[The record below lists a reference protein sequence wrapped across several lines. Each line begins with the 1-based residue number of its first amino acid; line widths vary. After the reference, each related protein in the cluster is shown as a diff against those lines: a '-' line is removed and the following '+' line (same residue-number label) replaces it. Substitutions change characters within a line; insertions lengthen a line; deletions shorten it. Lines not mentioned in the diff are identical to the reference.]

1 MKKIILSFF
10 GAFVALAAMAQPT
23 FVSTTPANKNVVL
36 EEYTGINCTYC
47 PDGHKRANEYSAA
60 NPGRVVVINIH
71 QGSYASGTPN
81 YKTSFGDSLAGQTG
95 LTGYPSGTVNRRVF
109 AGTTTALSRGD
120 WATKGNIVLAEPS
133 FVNVDARATID
144 AATRV
149 LTVEVE
155 AYYTDTAET
164 AFNMLNVALLQ
175 NNVVGPQVGAA
186 SYNPTQMTPDGKYI
200 HGHMLRHL
208 LTGQWG
214 DTITADG
221 TNNIPQG
228 HFYTKT
234 FTYTLPADIN
244 SVPLELGDL
253 DVAVFVTKDK
263 QLIYTGTKVEPTYT
277 NLAPI
282 GAAINSSSASPEFG
296 CNNLATPKLIV
307 KNMGQDTIKTMAIGY
322 KSGTDAQQT
331 YNWTGSLPTFANS
344 SEIVLPQVPVTIG
357 TATNVD
363 LEILSING
371 VAQTGLT
378 KTFNVTK
385 PILPEAKG
393 NARLEL
399 NIDRYGDET
408 TWNIKDING
417 TVITSGGPYT
427 AAAANGTRLITKNL
441 SLPAVGCYIFEILDG
456 YGDGINAGYG
466 AGGYKIYDI
475 DSNILVSSNG
485 KFGDGEKRDINLVT
499 WSEVGLESVSGAIS
513 SANVYPNPAKDKATL
528 SVSMQEGTNAVI
540 SVVDVMGRTVIDLG
554 TKSMGVGENTF
565 EINTQDLSN
574 GMYFV
579 KVATD
584 NGITTK
590 KFNVAK

>member
-10 GAFVALAAMAQPT
+10 GAFVAFAAMAQPT

-133 FVNVDARATID
+133 FVNVDATATID

-149 LTVEVE
+149 LTVVVE

-186 SYNPTQMTPDGKYI
+186 NYNPTQMTPDGKYI

-244 SVPLELGDL
+244 SVSLELGDL
-253 DVAVFVTKDK
+253 DIAVFVTKDK

-277 NLAPI
+277 NLTPI
-282 GAAINSSSASPEFG
+282 AAAISSSSATPEFG
-296 CNNLATPKLIV
+296 CNNLASPKLVI
-307 KNMGQDTIKTMAIGY
+307 KNMGQDIITTMSIGY

-331 YNWTGSLPTFANS
+331 YNWTGSLPTFAKS

-378 KTFNVTK
+378 QTFNVTK
-385 PILPEAKG
+385 PILPQAQG

-427 AAAANGTRLITKNL
+427 VASANGTRLITKNL
-441 SLPAVGCYIFEILDG
+441 NLPAVGCYIFEILDK

-475 DSNILVSSNG
+475 DSNILVNSNG

-499 WSEVGLESVSGAIS
+499 WSQVGLESVSGAIS
-513 SANVYPNPAKDKATL
+513 SANVYPNPAKDRATL